1 MATRTKSHS
10 PKKTDTPYPTSEAA
24 QALAC
29 EEMKAAEYSVASA
42 FRHAY
47 RSSPVEKIAEIRSGV
62 PVTRLNNL
70 AQEMALPPST
80 VTGYLG
86 LARSGISRKANEK
99 PMLTKEAGALVIGIE
114 SLIGQVDTMVAESGD
129 PTGFSAAQWVA
140 SWISTPNP
148 VMGGV
153 APSTFMDTIEG
164 QQLVAGIL
172 AMAQTSAYA

>member
-1 MATRTKSHS
+1 
-10 PKKTDTPYPTSEAA
+10 
-24 QALAC
+24 
-29 EEMKAAEYSVASA
+29 MKAAEYAVASA
-42 FRHAY
+42 FHHAY
-47 RSSPVEKIAEIRSGV
+47 RASPIEKITEIRSGV
-62 PVTRLNNL
+62 PVARLRNL
-70 AQEMALPPST
+70 AQEMALPQST

-86 LARSGISRKANEK
+86 LARSSVRHKTDEK
-99 PMLTKEAGALVIGIE
+99 RMLTKDAGALVIGIE
-114 SLIGQVDTMVAESGD
+114 SLIGQVDIMVAESGD

-164 QQLVAGIL
+164 QHLVAGIL